1 MKRYDSLYQNVDY
14 YKYHALANTSI
25 FAARRLLFTFIIV
38 FCQYSIVLQ
47 ILLADLLCTL
57 LLIYYTT
64 VVPMTN
70 TFNNC
75 IQVFNEAAVLI
86 LIWLLLHQTEY
97 IGDVQT
103 RIDWGW
109 RWLYFVS
116 GIIALNIIFV
126 IYVVSKKVYKAI
138 KKRLLKK

>member
-1 MKRYDSLYQNVDY
+1 M
-14 YKYHALANTSI
+14 
-25 FAARRLLFTFIIV
+25 
-38 FCQYSIVLQ
+38 LQ

-138 KKRLLKK
+138 KKSLLKRNADKFK